1 MSIIEKNTSA
11 LGNGSTDGLD
21 DTTITDEAKYSINMQ
36 DQGTNLVAVQ
46 VTMGA
51 AVF

>member
-1 MSIIEKNTSA
+1 MSISEKNT
-11 LGNGSTDGLD
+11 STDGLD
-21 DTTITDEAKYSINMQ
+21 DTTITDETKYSINVQ
-36 DQGTNLVAVQ
+36 DQETNLVSVQ